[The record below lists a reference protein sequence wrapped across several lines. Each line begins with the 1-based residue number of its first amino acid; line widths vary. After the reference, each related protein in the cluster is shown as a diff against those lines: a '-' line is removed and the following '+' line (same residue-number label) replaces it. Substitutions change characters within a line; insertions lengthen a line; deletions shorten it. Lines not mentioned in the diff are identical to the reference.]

1 MKKSVRLYNMIE
13 YCNENRNFKLN
24 DLMSEFNISRST
36 ALRDIKEIEAL
47 GVPLYSNPG
56 KNGGYTIIGNRDQ
69 TKIAISD
76 EELKA
81 LVFTLSSISN
91 VSNLPFQTEYQEI
104 LKKLY
109 NNSNKKELINQY
121 NDLFQYFNEDK
132 YQFKSYKLFN
142 EIIRLIIENKSFETC
157 YSQNY
162 IKEQYKGIGIMYKN
176 HQWYFVVANIESKLV
191 NLLNISKIKELY
203 EMGETQECNDITMQN
218 FQQFMVK
225 NETAIDILIRSNVMG
240 LNILKGYLWSDYM
253 IENIDE
259 ETYLFKLKV
268 NAKDIDFIA
277 KLIVTGG
284 VNVKVETPNS
294 LKNAVK
300 VELTKIINMY

>member
-76 EELKA
+76 EELKV

-259 ETYLFKLKV
+259 ETYLFKSKV

>member
-1 MKKSVRLYNMIE
+1 
-13 YCNENRNFKLN
+13 
-24 DLMSEFNISRST
+24 
-36 ALRDIKEIEAL
+36 
-47 GVPLYSNPG
+47 
-56 KNGGYTIIGNRDQ
+56 
-69 TKIAISD
+69 
-76 EELKA
+76 
-81 LVFTLSSISN
+81 
-91 VSNLPFQTEYQEI
+91 
-104 LKKLY
+104 
-109 NNSNKKELINQY
+109 
-121 NDLFQYFNEDK
+121 
-132 YQFKSYKLFN
+132 
-142 EIIRLIIENKSFETC
+142 
-157 YSQNY
+157 
-162 IKEQYKGIGIMYKN
+162 MYKN

-191 NLLNISKIKELY
+191 NLLNISKKKELY

-259 ETYLFKLKV
+259 ETYLFKSKV

-294 LKNAVK
+294 LKMLLKLN
-300 VELTKIINMY
+300 

>member
-69 TKIAISD
+69 TKIAITD
-76 EELKA
+76 EELKV

-121 NDLFQYFNEDK
+121 NDLFQYFNEDT

-259 ETYLFKLKV
+259 ETYLFKSKV

>member
-36 ALRDIKEIEAL
+36 ALRGIKEIEAL

-259 ETYLFKLKV
+259 ETYLFKSKV

>member
-1 MKKSVRLYNMIE
+1 
-13 YCNENRNFKLN
+13 
-24 DLMSEFNISRST
+24 ST

-259 ETYLFKLKV
+259 ETYLFKSKV

>member
-1 MKKSVRLYNMIE
+1 
-13 YCNENRNFKLN
+13 
-24 DLMSEFNISRST
+24 EFNISRST

-259 ETYLFKLKV
+259 ETYLFKSKV

>member
-69 TKIAISD
+69 TKIAITD

-121 NDLFQYFNEDK
+121 NDLFQYFNEDT

-259 ETYLFKLKV
+259 ETYLFKSKV

>member
-1 MKKSVRLYNMIE
+1 
-13 YCNENRNFKLN
+13 
-24 DLMSEFNISRST
+24 T

-259 ETYLFKLKV
+259 ETYLFKSKV

>member
-69 TKIAISD
+69 TKIAITD

-121 NDLFQYFNEDK
+121 SDLFQYFNEDT

-259 ETYLFKLKV
+259 ETYLFKSKV
-268 NAKDIDFIA
+268 NVKDIDFIA

>member
-1 MKKSVRLYNMIE
+1 
-13 YCNENRNFKLN
+13 
-24 DLMSEFNISRST
+24 
-36 ALRDIKEIEAL
+36 
-47 GVPLYSNPG
+47 
-56 KNGGYTIIGNRDQ
+56 
-69 TKIAISD
+69 
-76 EELKA
+76 
-81 LVFTLSSISN
+81 
-91 VSNLPFQTEYQEI
+91 
-104 LKKLY
+104 
-109 NNSNKKELINQY
+109 
-121 NDLFQYFNEDK
+121 
-132 YQFKSYKLFN
+132 
-142 EIIRLIIENKSFETC
+142 
-157 YSQNY
+157 
-162 IKEQYKGIGIMYKN
+162 YKN

-259 ETYLFKLKV
+259 ETYLFKSKV

-294 LKNAVK
+294 LKNAV
-300 VELTKIINMY
+300 